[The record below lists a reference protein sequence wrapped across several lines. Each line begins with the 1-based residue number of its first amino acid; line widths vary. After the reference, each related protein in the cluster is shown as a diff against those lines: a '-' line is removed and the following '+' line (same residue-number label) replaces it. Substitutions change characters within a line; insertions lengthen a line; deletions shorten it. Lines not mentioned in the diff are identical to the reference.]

1 MMVAKGLAM
10 AVGTTQWA
18 LRLSDSHCSLPMTTN
33 PSQLHHS
40 NFPLQS
46 PHAGSCDLTVFCC
59 HRNTST
65 ASCSMPRTSRN
76 ITGA

>member
-1 MMVAKGLAM
+1 MMVAKGLVM

-18 LRLSDSHCSLPMTTN
+18 LGLSNSHCSLPMTTN

-46 PHAGSCDLTVFCC
+46 PHTEPYDLMVFCS
-59 HRNTST
+59 HRSTST

-76 ITGA
+76 TTGA